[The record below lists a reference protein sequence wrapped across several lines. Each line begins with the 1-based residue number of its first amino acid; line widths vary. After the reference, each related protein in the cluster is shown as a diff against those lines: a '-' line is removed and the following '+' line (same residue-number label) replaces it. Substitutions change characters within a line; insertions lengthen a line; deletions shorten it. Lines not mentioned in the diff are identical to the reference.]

1 MKITAGFHVLC
12 GWTSGL
18 TRSLHKDRG
27 LYDERPSP
35 DPRALPSAPD
45 KEAPK
50 PFNCS
55 QCFPESLESF
65 TRRLQGVNRT
75 SPEKHRGLSFI
86 IFANL
91 IDKNRT
97 TLLVQ
102 LAFSLLGTP
111 DFFLVYYSF
120 VVPTLQHR
128 RLFPSRIFSTICL
141 LFTDVR
147 NGS

>member
-1 MKITAGFHVLC
+1 MKITTGLHVLC
-12 GWTSGL
+12 GWTSGF
-18 TRSLHKDRG
+18 TRSLHKNRD

-35 DPRALPSAPD
+35 DPRALQTRRRPSLSI
-45 KEAPK
+45 
-50 PFNCS
+50 CS
-55 QCFPESLESF
+55 QCFPESLSSF
-65 TRRLQGVNRT
+65 TKRLQGVNHT
-75 SPEKHRGLSFI
+75 SPEKHRGLSFL

-102 LAFSLLGTP
+102 FAFSLLGTQ

-128 RLFPSRIFSTICL
+128 RLFPRRIFSTICL